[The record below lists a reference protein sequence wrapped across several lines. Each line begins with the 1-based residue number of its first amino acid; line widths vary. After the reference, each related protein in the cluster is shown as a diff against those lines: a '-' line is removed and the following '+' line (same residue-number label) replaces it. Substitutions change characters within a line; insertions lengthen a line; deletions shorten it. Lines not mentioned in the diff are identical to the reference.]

1 MAFVLLLDLSAPPSN
16 RNFGARSDQE
26 TAMTRDDLKSKIDDA
41 AAAAKSAVDDVADK
55 AQSTTKK
62 VGSKVEETG
71 RKIKEAAE

>member
-1 MAFVLLLDLSAPPSN
+1 MAP
-16 RNFGARSDQE
+16 
-26 TAMTRDDLKSKIDDA
+26 DDLKNKIDD

-55 AQSTTKK
+55 AQSATKK